1 VEEAGAPGVHV
12 TNWLA
17 AYAPKD
23 TPKDIVDKLNAAFR
37 TAMADP
43 AIAKRIADM
52 GLEIPPPEQ
61 QTPAAFATY
70 LKAEMDKWGA
80 VIRESGIKVQ

>member
-1 VEEAGAPGVHV
+1 
-12 TNWLA
+12 
-17 AYAPKD
+17 
-23 TPKDIVDKLNAAFR
+23 
-37 TAMADP
+37 MADP
-43 AIAKRIADM
+43 AVRQRIADQ

-61 QTPAAFATY
+61 QTPEAFAAY